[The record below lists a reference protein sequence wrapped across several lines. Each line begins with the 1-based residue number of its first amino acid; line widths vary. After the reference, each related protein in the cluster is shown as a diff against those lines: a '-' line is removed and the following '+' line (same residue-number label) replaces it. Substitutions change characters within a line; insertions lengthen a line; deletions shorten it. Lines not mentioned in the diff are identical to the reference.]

1 MRKTASSIL
10 LLLVVVALS
19 MSSFITGS
27 AQTDAWSEVVDSNGN
42 IDFSN
47 LTDLGEVNV
56 PADWMPNVPFID
68 GVATYHQYQT
78 PSGNI
83 VVLPSATTY
92 FFMALNPTESGL
104 NMAAGG
110 LSGNAQSDSGYVT
123 TASHIAGLIGMMQGT
138 VSGQQLISSIQNLG
152 YANPADFFSAVV
164 SGQENIWSLPTW
176 DTLNFLGDLL
186 GASLGDGNLYAVL
199 LMYSPDMCASLP
211 GGCPPGFPPTP
222 PPPGVTVTPP
232 PLPITCDPPQTTI
245 GAISMTAIK
254 LAPNHPIV
262 VGQDPEKRG
271 ADLSYSITIGPTI
284 RRIWTAEAETECR
297 PGPTQNGNYNC
308 DLPGPGNQRGH
319 EVITDWYCEEHV
331 EVYRESLTRV
341 STAAALAQSS
351 RDWILNELSIR
362 YPGARLKRPTW
373 AWGGNPGTGGFQG
386 DTFVWTYE
394 IPGIQ
399 FADPGYYALSA
410 NGATTGTPITPPR
423 NFNLTNGLLEVW
435 LKETAIIH

>member
-1 MRKTASSIL
+1 M
-10 LLLVVVALS
+10 
-19 MSSFITGS
+19 
-27 AQTDAWSEVVDSNGN
+27 
-42 IDFSN
+42 
-47 LTDLGEVNV
+47 
-56 PADWMPNVPFID
+56 
-68 GVATYHQYQT
+68 
-78 PSGNI
+78 
-83 VVLPSATTY
+83 
-92 FFMALNPTESGL
+92 
-104 NMAAGG
+104 
-110 LSGNAQSDSGYVT
+110 
-123 TASHIAGLIGMMQGT
+123 
-138 VSGQQLISSIQNLG
+138 
-152 YANPADFFSAVV
+152 
-164 SGQENIWSLPTW
+164 
-176 DTLNFLGDLL
+176 
-186 GASLGDGNLYAVL
+186 
-199 LMYSPDMCASLP
+199 SLP

-232 PLPITCDPPQTTI
+232 PPPQPITCDPPQTTI

-262 VGQDPEKRG
+262 VGQDPDKRG
-271 ADLSYSITIGPTI
+271 VDLSYSITIGPTI

-386 DTFVWTYE
+386 DTFIWTYE

-410 NGATTGTPITPPR
+410 RQEGRGETHVRDAPAPTGAG
-423 NFNLTNGLLEVW
+423 
-435 LKETAIIH
+435 